1 MRDRLAALKAAQSDD
16 DDVGPDAVTVNMD
29 SGGFMDE
36 FFQEVEEIRGM
47 IDKIQE
53 NVEQVKKKHSD
64 ILSAPQADDSKFTDN
79 VNIFL
84 NIPEGSEAF
93 VDVVIH
99 LMSLAPPLIIAHL
112 TGLCITGGLNIPR
125 CGGRWLCVIMCTEL
139 IMELWI

>member
-1 MRDRLAALKAAQSDD
+1 MAAYKWYRNVREYRAFHAIENHFSFTIYKLSAPTSHMDSKARFVLAFGQRMAQSDD

-64 ILSAPQADDSKFTDN
+64 ILSAPQADD
-79 VNIFL
+79 
-84 NIPEGSEAF
+84 
-93 VDVVIH
+93 
-99 LMSLAPPLIIAHL
+99 
-112 TGLCITGGLNIPR
+112 R
-125 CGGRWLCVIMCTEL
+125 
-139 IMELWI
+139 